1 MDVLKTIG
9 MFGNYFKIAWRNL
22 LKNRSYTLINIL
34 GLSAGIACAILIFT
48 LVAYQFSFDR
58 WHPAADRVY
67 RVVTEFHNEDVEYQA
82 GVPQPLGKAFLNDY
96 SYAEAAARVVSFN
109 SALISLPG
117 EKEAKKF
124 EEDDGVAYADPGFF
138 DIFGFPLAEGGP
150 GPVLTQPN
158 TALITKKLAA
168 KYFGSEDPIG
178 RIIRYNNTTDY
189 RITGVLQDLP
199 GNTDRKQEIYL
210 SYLNL
215 KDQDANLASDSSWG
229 QVRSSMHFF
238 IRLKPGISPALVEE
252 QFPAFTKKYDAE
264 DAPTTLF
271 KLQPLA
277 DIHFN
282 AHFDGPVNKTYLWAL
297 SLIGIFLLITA
308 CVNFINLATARALN
322 RAKEVGMR
330 KVMGSLRAQLF
341 WQFILETALL
351 VCFSFLLAGVIAL
364 ITLPALNH
372 LLDTRMTISLFTDP
386 KTIGFL
392 ILLLV
397 AVIFL
402 AGSYPGIV
410 LSRFRPIVAL
420 KGKLSQRHIGGFP
433 LRRVLVVTQFT
444 ISQMLIIGVIVIAGQ
459 INYSKSTDLGF
470 RKDGI
475 VLLPLP
481 TGDKIKMTTLSAR
494 LAAVPG
500 TELTTLCSQPP
511 ASQSNSH
518 TSFTY
523 DHRPKE
529 EAWDINIKYGDAQYV
544 PAYGL
549 RLAAGRNIFPSDTT
563 RELLVNETFVRQLHL
578 RDPNAIIGKQIKV
591 HDHYATITGV
601 LKDFHN
607 YSLHSAIDPVVIAP
621 LPTAYRI
628 CAAKID
634 LADLRPALAAYE
646 KIWTETYPDYIYS
659 YHFLDERIARF
670 YKQDTVTLRLVEIF
684 AGIAILISCLGLYG
698 LVSFMALQKTKEIGV
713 RKVLGAGVDNILWLF
728 CKEFSRLL
736 LLAFLIAAPVAGW
749 VMYGWLQD
757 FQYRITLS
765 WSIFA
770 LAIGST
776 FCIAMLTVAWRS
788 IRAALANPITS
799 LRSE

>member
-1 MDVLKTIG
+1 
-9 MFGNYFKIAWRNL
+9 MFKSYFKIAWRNL
-22 LKNRSYTLINIL
+22 LKSKSYTLINIL

-67 RVVTEFHNEDVEYQA
+67 RVVSEFHNGGIEYQS
-82 GVPQPLGKAFLNDY
+82 GIPQPFGKAFLNDY
-96 SYAEAAARVVSFN
+96 SYTEAAARVVYFN
-109 SALISLPG
+109 SAFISLPG
-117 EKEAKKF
+117 EKEVKKF

-138 DIFGFPLAEGGP
+138 DIFSFPLVAGSP

-158 TALITKKLAA
+158 TALITKKLAT

-178 RIIRYNNTTDY
+178 RIIRYNNQTDF
-189 RITGVLQDLP
+189 RITGVLQDMP

-215 KDQDANLASDSSWG
+215 KDQDARLASDSSWG

-238 IRLKPGISPALVEE
+238 IRLKPGVSPSQIDQQL
-252 QFPAFTKKYDAE
+252 PAFTRKYDAE
-264 DAPTTLF
+264 DAPTTVF
-271 KLQPLA
+271 RLQPLA

-282 AHFDGPVNKTYLWAL
+282 TRIDGPVNKTYLWAL
-297 SLIGIFLLITA
+297 ALIGVFLLVTA

-351 VCFSFLLAGVIAL
+351 VLFSFLVACGVAML
-364 ITLPALNH
+364 TLPALNQ
-372 LLDTRMTISLFTDP
+372 LMGTRMTLSLFAEP
-386 KTIGFL
+386 KTIIFL
-392 ILLLV
+392 FLLLM

-402 AGSYPGIV
+402 AGSYPGVI

-420 KGKLSQRHIGGFP
+420 KGKLSQRNIGGFP

-459 INYSKSTDLGF
+459 INYSKNTDLGF
-470 RKDGI
+470 SKDGI

-481 TGDKIKMTTLSAR
+481 QTDKVKMNTLDAR

-500 TELTTLCSQPP
+500 TEKVTLCSQPP
-511 ASQSNSH
+511 ASQSNNH
-518 TSFTY
+518 TGFTY
-523 DHRPKE
+523 DNRSKE
-529 EAWDINIKYGDAQYV
+529 EPWNINLKYGDAQYL
-544 PAYGL
+544 PTYGL

-563 RELLVNETFVRQLHL
+563 RELLVNETFVRQLHV
-578 RDPNAIIGKQIKV
+578 RDPHDIIGRHIII
-591 HDHYATITGV
+591 DNNGTITATITGV
-601 LKDFHN
+601 VKDFHN
-607 YSLHSAIDPVVIAP
+607 YSLHAAIDPVVIAP
-621 LPTAYRI
+621 STAGYHY

-659 YHFLDERIARF
+659 YQFLDERIARF

-713 RKVLGAGVDNILWLF
+713 RKVLGAGVQSILWLF
-728 CKEFSRLL
+728 GKEFSRLL
-736 LLAFLIAAPVAGW
+736 LIAFLIAAPIAGW
-749 VMYGWLQD
+749 VMHGWLQD
-757 FQYRITLS
+757 FQYRIALS
-765 WSIFA
+765 WAIFA

-788 IRAALANPITS
+788 FRAALANPVKS